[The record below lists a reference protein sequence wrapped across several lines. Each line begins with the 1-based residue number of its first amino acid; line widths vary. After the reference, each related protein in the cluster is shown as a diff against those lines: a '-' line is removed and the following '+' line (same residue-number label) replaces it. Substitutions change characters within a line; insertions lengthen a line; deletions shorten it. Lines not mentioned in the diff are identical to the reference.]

1 MCLRKLKITFSR
13 LLINVYSISAL
24 SMGIMFPL
32 LASTTPV
39 SNLNPPQALVAF
51 SPQSVP
57 ALSNI
62 SPDMPIDGTKNPNS
76 VYAFGSYLGTGVYR
90 AADQNATVVS
100 IPLNF
105 DFLKDDSSQTWLRL
119 PLSFGFFD
127 YLAKDITEGELP
139 SSVGTMTITPGI
151 EHHWQASINTRME
164 AYLDVGFGTNFDTD
178 TNVAILASGVS
189 TLYDFTLAGEDSVW
203 VSRLRFAGYS
213 EHVGELTDQFAVLQT
228 GVDIGLSPRWQWLNI
243 QIQPRLFAVGYWYFN
258 ALDFSQDAE
267 DETIVSGSYE
277 FGVTLAFSKP
287 LGGDLLGVDRIGIS
301 YRTGDGLNIWRLL
314 FSFPI

>member
-1 MCLRKLKITFSR
+1 
-13 LLINVYSISAL
+13 
-24 SMGIMFPL
+24 MGIMFPL
-32 LASTTPV
+32 LASSSPI
-39 SNLNPPQALVAF
+39 SNQTVLGT
-51 SPQSVP
+51 QSSQTF
-57 ALSNI
+57 AKI
-62 SPDMPIDGTKNPNS
+62 SPEMPIDDKNNPNS
-76 VYAFGSYLGTGVYR
+76 VYAFGSYLGTGIYR
-90 AADQNATVVS
+90 AAEQNATIVS
-100 IPLNF
+100 IPLVF
-105 DFLKDDSSQTWLRL
+105 DFLKEESSQTWLRL

-127 YLAKDITEGELP
+127 YLAKDITDGELP
-139 SSVGTMTITPGI
+139 SSVGTMTMTPGI
-151 EHHWQASINTRME
+151 EHHWQATINTRME

-178 TNVAILASGVS
+178 TNVAILASGIS

-213 EHVGELTDQFAVLQT
+213 EQVGELTDQFAVLQT

-243 QIQPRLFAVGYWYFN
+243 QMQPRLFAVGYWYFN
-258 ALDFSQDAE
+258 ELDFSQDAE

-277 FGVTLAFSKP
+277 FGATLAFSKP

>member
-1 MCLRKLKITFSR
+1 
-13 LLINVYSISAL
+13 
-24 SMGIMFPL
+24 
-32 LASTTPV
+32 
-39 SNLNPPQALVAF
+39 
-51 SPQSVP
+51 
-57 ALSNI
+57 
-62 SPDMPIDGTKNPNS
+62 MPIDDKNNPNS
-76 VYAFGSYLGTGVYR
+76 VYAFGSYLGTGIYR
-90 AADQNATVVS
+90 AAEQNATIVS
-100 IPLNF
+100 IPLVF
-105 DFLKDDSSQTWLRL
+105 DFLKEESSQTWLRL

-127 YLAKDITEGELP
+127 YLAKDITDGELP
-139 SSVGTMTITPGI
+139 SSVGTMTMTPGI
-151 EHHWQASINTRME
+151 EHHWQATINTRME

-178 TNVAILASGVS
+178 TNVAILASGIS

-213 EHVGELTDQFAVLQT
+213 EQVGELTDQFAVLQT

-243 QIQPRLFAVGYWYFN
+243 QMQPRLFAVGYWYFN
-258 ALDFSQDAE
+258 ELDFSQDAE

-277 FGVTLAFSKP
+277 FGATLAFSKP

>member
-1 MCLRKLKITFSR
+1 MRKLNIIFSR
-13 LLINVYSISAL
+13 FIVNLCSISAL
-24 SMGIMFPL
+24 SMGIVFPL
-32 LASTTPV
+32 LASTEPV
-39 SNLNPPQALVAF
+39 SNFSHPQDIAAFAPQSSQAF
-51 SPQSVP
+51 SK
-57 ALSNI
+57 I
-62 SPDMPIDGTKNPNS
+62 SPETPIDGKNNPNS

-90 AADQNATVVS
+90 AAEQNATVVS

-127 YLAKDITEGELP
+127 YLAKDITDGELP

-151 EHHWQASINTRME
+151 EHHWQATANTRME
-164 AYLDVGFGTNFDTD
+164 AYLDVGFGTNFETD
-178 TNVAILASGVS
+178 ANVAILASGVS
-189 TLYDFTLAGEDSVW
+189 TLYDFSLAGEDSVW

-213 EHVGELTDQFAVLQT
+213 ERVGKLTDQFAVLQT

-243 QIQPRLFAVGYWYFN
+243 QMQPRLFAVGYWYFN
-258 ALDFSQDAE
+258 ELDFSQDTE

-277 FGVTLAFSKP
+277 FGATLAFSKP
-287 LGGDLLGVDRIGIS
+287 LGGDLLGIDRIGIS